1 MHQLLIIRVVDAR
14 VERYYWDAV
23 VKLVA
28 KAVDGVVDYY
38 NILKVTV
45 GEYSQVFYVD
55 TFWRSDALVSI

>member
-28 KAVDGVVDYY
+28 EAVDGVVDYY